1 MKVHLQ
7 NTRNMRAHQCLC
19 VEGKR
24 PRAARSTDNELQSRL
39 VASINS
45 HLQPFSV
52 YIPSSRRMFLSPLTS
67 CWRSQVGETRAD
79 TIFPVYTTV
88 CLWCCIGYRTSLSLK
103 YMYWLWQRSLIGR
116 AGSLMR
122 LIALWYQSFAKWP
135 AWHST
140 AVYAHA
146 HATGEAFTVSF

>member
-79 TIFPVYTTV
+79 TIFPVYTMSMMLHWV
-88 CLWCCIGYRTSLSLK
+88 
-103 YMYWLWQRSLIGR
+103 
-116 AGSLMR
+116 
-122 LIALWYQSFAKWP
+122 
-135 AWHST
+135 
-140 AVYAHA
+140 
-146 HATGEAFTVSF
+146 